1 MEKLYYIIHLRKMS
15 VRQEIQNT
23 EIEKYLQVQIGV
35 TVFSLFLTE
44 NNIFSNSW
52 KLLRKRQSMQ
62 LGEKKK
68 TGKECVQTIHDKRL
82 REG

>member
-1 MEKLYYIIHLRKMS
+1 MS

-68 TGKECVQTIHDKRL
+68 KRKKCVQTIHDKHL
-82 REG
+82 RDG